1 MRGLLFLIITV
12 FVLLLFSA
20 KEIQAINLN
29 HPNDKYWHFGV
40 MTVCSFVGSNFFN
53 LYEEQW
59 VGRHPVLYSSV
70 FCFSGGLAKEFLF
83 DAKPDVKDIAAN
95 LAGIGTGALLTI
107 PFDLGE
113 NRLIFQPLIEQ
124 KGLSV
129 IFTPLNFNNSIIEI
143 NAARENIHFLLTFS
157 F

>member
-1 MRGLLFLIITV
+1 MKRFQFLIITI
-12 FVLLLFSA
+12 FILLVFSA
-20 KEIQAINLN
+20 KETQAINLN
-29 HPNDKYWHFGV
+29 HPNDKYWHFGA
-40 MTVCSFVGSNFFN
+40 MTVCSYAGANFFS
-53 LYEEQW
+53 LYEGQW
-59 VGRHPVLYSSV
+59 VGEHPVLTSAI
-70 FCFSGGLAKEFLF
+70 FCFGGGLAKEFLF

-143 NAARENIHFLLTFS
+143 NAARENIHFLLTFL